1 VGRGFARA
9 EDGLDIDRIQESLR
23 VFAEER
29 DWEQFHHPKNLAMAL
44 AAEAGELVEIYQW
57 LTELESRNAPSDQD
71 VMNATKAE
79 LADIL
84 IYAMRLAD
92 IMQIDLS
99 SAVDEKIE
107 ANAARYPVS
116 SARGTARKHL

>member
-1 VGRGFARA
+1 MFAR
-9 EDGLDIDRIQESLR
+9 
-23 VFAEER
+23 ER
-29 DWEQFHHPKNLAMAL
+29 EWEPFHHPKNLAMAL
-44 AAEAGELVEIYQW
+44 ASEAGELVEIYQW
-57 LTELESRNAPSDQD
+57 LTEHESRNAQNDPQVVS
-71 VMNATKAE
+71 ATKAE

-92 IMQIDLS
+92 IMQIGLGV
-99 SAVDEKIE
+99 AVDEKIE

>member
-1 VGRGFARA
+1 
-9 EDGLDIDRIQESLR
+9 LDIDRVQETLR
-23 VFAEER
+23 VFAAER
-29 DWEQFHHPKNLAMAL
+29 DWDQFHHPKNLVMAL

-71 VMNATKAE
+71 LMNATKAE

-99 SAVDEKIE
+99 AAVDEKIE